1 MSEEKTQFKIG
12 VPKET
17 FASENRVALVPDAV
31 AALIKDG
38 HSVAIESGAGL
49 AAGHSDDAYLK
60 VSATIASSREELF
73 STSDVILQVRAYGTN
88 IEAGK
93 SDLAHYKSGQ
103 LIIGHFDP
111 LSDPS
116 LVEEAAA
123 TSASVFAMELVPRT
137 TRAQSMDA
145 LSSMATIAGYQAV
158 LLAASACPKM
168 FPLLMTAAGT
178 VAPAHVFVVGAGV
191 AGLQAIATAK
201 RLGAIV
207 HAYDVRPA
215 VKEQV
220 ESLGGKFVELDLTTE
235 DSETSGGYAK
245 AAGEDFYKKQR
256 EMMATVIKGSDV
268 VITTAAVPGRKAPIL
283 VTKDMVE
290 LMNVGSVVLDLAAE
304 RGGNCELTKPGE
316 TVYHNGRKVI
326 GPMNLASTI
335 PYHASQMYAR
345 NLVNLL
351 KHIARTG
358 GNKPDRSDDIIAGT
372 MLTCDGKIVNEQLLE
387 IMNKKTEQA

>member
-17 FASENRVALVPDAV
+17 YASENRVALVPDAV
-31 AALIKDG
+31 ATLIKDG

-49 AAGHSDDAYLK
+49 KAGHADTAYLA
-60 VSATIASSREELF
+60 VSATVVSSREEVF
-73 STSDVILQVRAYGTN
+73 NNNDVILQVRAYGTN
-88 IEAGK
+88 VEAGK
-93 SDLAHYKSGQ
+93 GDISKYRPGQ
-103 LIIGHFDP
+103 IVIGHFDP
-111 LSDPS
+111 LSNPA
-116 LVEEAAA
+116 LVEEVAV

-145 LSSMATIAGYQAV
+145 LSSMATVAGYQAV

-245 AAGEDFYKKQR
+245 AAGEDFYRKQR
-256 EMMATVIKGSDV
+256 EMMSAVIKESDV

-283 VTKDMVE
+283 VTKEMVE
-290 LMNVGSVVLDLAAE
+290 GMNTGSVVLDLAAE
-304 RGGNCELTKPGE
+304 RGGNCELTVPGE
-316 TVYHNGRKVI
+316 TVYHEGRKI
-326 GPMNLASTI
+326 LGPVNLPSTI

-358 GNKPDRSDDIIAGT
+358 GMNPDRTDDIIAGT
-372 MLTCDGKIVNEQLLE
+372 LLTFDGKIVCEQLLE
-387 IMNKKTEQA
+387 IMNKNKEQA